1 MKARVALRMFMLNI
15 EQEGV
20 SVYVH
25 SDHQKGFLN
34 LFVKFP
40 RNPFAAKKI
49 LKNP

>member
-15 EQEGV
+15 EQGV

-25 SDHQKGFLN
+25 SVHQKGFLN
-34 LFVKFP
+34 FFVKSP
-40 RNPFAAKKI
+40 RNPFAAKNI